1 MSNSYRIRTKPGVDS
16 SIKILIDQEFEY
28 LEILSLKILQSQI
41 YTRQCSDYGVIVGRV
56 SINNGFGIP
65 NAKVSVF
72 IPLDS
77 MDENDPVISELY
89 PYKTL
94 SDLNEDGYRYNLLP
108 YKQQHPGHNP
118 TGTFFTRED
127 VLINP
132 TLIEVYDKYYKYNA
146 ITNDSGDYMI
156 FGVPVGA
163 QTVVVDLDLSDIG
176 EFSLAP
182 QDLIRMG
189 ITTESQVS
197 GTNFKSSTNLRELP
211 QIITFVR
218 NLEVEPLWGQ
228 PEICN
233 LGITRTDFDLS
244 AEFNINITPTAIFMG
259 SLVSSIEEQYVK
271 KSCKPTL
278 TSGALCSL
286 VAGPGEILA
295 IRHTIAQDSNGRP
308 ILETIDLESGGQVID
323 ENGTWL
329 VDLPMNLDYV
339 ITNEFGEQVISD
351 DPKNGIPTK
360 GRYRF
365 KVKWNQS
372 PSVSADPIKRGY
384 FLVPNIK
391 EYGWKKTG
399 NINVDPLTNNTA
411 TAVNQDAA
419 QRSYAFSLD
428 WADYGLIGTS
438 MGNQMIDEAIRCED
452 KFYEFQYNKVYTVS
466 QLITQYRNG
475 YGNWRIIAVKDIL
488 DSDVKCSSDNNKFP
502 TNDAVYRFDLIY
514 LLFTIMMFVFRP
526 ILYVLLLVVHI
537 LAFFLM
543 LIGPILAIIAIVVY
557 LVVITVCT
565 LINAIIW
572 ALNGIPFVSIDYLD
586 CPDVEDIKRTVD
598 LLLNLYKKFTNLR
611 LPNLSYPDCEFCQ
624 CTDGDAIVID
634 NADYPAA
641 VATVA
646 QTAQE
651 AGANAVLTPF
661 ELSTNYNATS
671 PYNTDNLVYE
681 SLFAGASL
689 GNANQANNP
698 LTPQTRAPKLKS
710 VSGGQGN
717 QGNDYAFTTS
727 LTQSERLNLFNTKA
741 KFFRNDINN
750 NPGGGVNIINVS
762 FNPNDIGVTH
772 QDNVIVLMV
781 DPGSASTF
789 LPGNLITFQDP
800 VNSTDPNM
808 TGFTS
813 INDYGT
819 TSSTGTTVNNKPGST
834 SNVGNITV
842 QYADYTNGNG
852 PALTKTYTSQQADN
866 DAQYAKFPMDVE
878 YFQVIT
884 AQTYSDYL
892 VICNQPGSFG
902 TYHGLKNRFIDN
914 SMKFN
919 RIFGKNLGPGY
930 WINELNINYPGAFP
944 LIKPSLY
951 FPEMNEQIVVF
962 LVRGVDPYSTR
973 SNCEYDLSVLYG
985 DTVTF
990 NTYGFTGRVKVTS
1003 GVGGA
1008 PKYHLNQPIKP
1019 GFKNVRHNLTNN
1031 FDTDTYSG
1039 QKLYFDSFHYQPSP
1053 TGPAAFSGFNSNLQ
1067 TYYSSLDNGSMSFTP
1082 QAGSP
1087 NLDTG
1092 FNSDTTYGVNV
1103 DGNIN
1108 YFAREFNSQPG
1119 LFDPNTYNYLAP
1131 INPYNVPNTNFP
1143 NTVSRGYYDNEIIEG
1158 GSGMYCQT
1166 FVRAFSV
1173 AAPFA
1178 SISMA
1183 GTYDYKSYYY
1193 APKYPIANMSYNL
1206 GGTRKIIMRSDR
1218 LPTSTTLQNNLNN
1231 SFALHT
1237 NVNFSVYSISDDG
1250 TSVQAQ
1256 GVGGGQSGSL
1266 TGSTADSLSDGE
1278 TEPQIIS
1285 SVIDSFNCG
1294 AMINLDCYKEVNG
1307 ELVVDYTG
1315 PCGYTFWNKKLVT
1328 KGCYTFI
1335 TTIFLSLI
1343 SDFKLLTEWIS
1354 RLLIT
1359 FAACRNV
1366 WGHLFTNNWINGTL
1380 YAFNFNNDVTFT
1392 SPLSPNPNQ
1401 ARYSYCDDVVIFHNS
1416 TNTFYY
1422 RSSPWD
1428 RTDFIGQNR
1437 ATPNAFTSA
1446 LFGGYG
1452 GNMYNLLYPT
1462 TIMDLGP
1469 RNDYLQDIVMSDKY
1483 DGYVVN
1489 KLKSTTFSDVTEL
1502 LNLFVITRL
1511 ANQNFLQLLIAGGN
1525 VFSYFSRVK
1534 NMVDGDYA
1542 QSISINSELGVAP
1555 FQSANYPDRP
1565 GQDSIYI
1572 NTLSDKDQV
1581 FGIFYQSDTRLR
1593 DLISPKRTIID
1604 DTVPATN
1611 VCAFSNIEVSS
1622 QDVPFYQWEVSA
1634 NEVGS
1639 NDSIFGSQNNG
1650 WMTDPL
1656 SANSFF
1662 TKKYQSLDRIEP
1674 ASRYFR
1680 TNSTAMTKYFKG
1692 YLYSVEPRTVNG
1704 VCSIFGNVLTIGSV
1718 NPPLLQEGFVLSAAG
1733 IIPNTTIISQLT
1745 VTLPST
1751 AAGGSGTYLID
1762 TPQNFGGGPFT
1773 AVGFIYSG
1781 VLSTQDQNTPKGR
1794 VINTGAPF
1802 YFYFGLKRGGT
1813 AFDRFVIKWV
1823 DTNTIT
1829 A

>member
-391 EYGWKKTG
+391 EYGWKKIG

-411 TAVNQDAA
+411 TALNRDAA

-428 WADYGLIGTS
+428 WADYGLTGTS

-475 YGNWRIIAVKDIL
+475 YGNWRIIAIKDIL

-526 ILYVLLLVVHI
+526 ILYVLLLIVHI

-572 ALNGIPFVSIDYLD
+572 ALNGIPFVSIPYLD
-586 CPDVEDIKRTVD
+586 CPDVNDIKETVN

-634 NADYPAA
+634 NADYPDA

-661 ELSTNYNATS
+661 ELATNYNAAS

-681 SLFAGASL
+681 SLFAGTSL

-698 LTPQTRAPKLKS
+698 LTPQTRAPKLIS

-727 LTQSERLNLFNTKA
+727 LT
-741 KFFRNDINN
+741 
-750 NPGGGVNIINVS
+750 
-762 FNPNDIGVTH
+762 
-772 QDNVIVLMV
+772 
-781 DPGSASTF
+781 
-789 LPGNLITFQDP
+789 
-800 VNSTDPNM
+800 
-808 TGFTS
+808 
-813 INDYGT
+813 
-819 TSSTGTTVNNKPGST
+819 
-834 SNVGNITV
+834 
-842 QYADYTNGNG
+842 
-852 PALTKTYTSQQADN
+852 
-866 DAQYAKFPMDVE
+866 
-878 YFQVIT
+878 
-884 AQTYSDYL
+884 
-892 VICNQPGSFG
+892 
-902 TYHGLKNRFIDN
+902 
-914 SMKFN
+914 
-919 RIFGKNLGPGY
+919 
-930 WINELNINYPGAFP
+930 
-944 LIKPSLY
+944 
-951 FPEMNEQIVVF
+951 
-962 LVRGVDPYSTR
+962 
-973 SNCEYDLSVLYG
+973 
-985 DTVTF
+985 
-990 NTYGFTGRVKVTS
+990 
-1003 GVGGA
+1003 
-1008 PKYHLNQPIKP
+1008 
-1019 GFKNVRHNLTNN
+1019 
-1031 FDTDTYSG
+1031 
-1039 QKLYFDSFHYQPSP
+1039 
-1053 TGPAAFSGFNSNLQ
+1053 
-1067 TYYSSLDNGSMSFTP
+1067 
-1082 QAGSP
+1082 
-1087 NLDTG
+1087 
-1092 FNSDTTYGVNV
+1092 
-1103 DGNIN
+1103 
-1108 YFAREFNSQPG
+1108 
-1119 LFDPNTYNYLAP
+1119 
-1131 INPYNVPNTNFP
+1131 
-1143 NTVSRGYYDNEIIEG
+1143 
-1158 GSGMYCQT
+1158 
-1166 FVRAFSV
+1166 
-1173 AAPFA
+1173 
-1178 SISMA
+1178 
-1183 GTYDYKSYYY
+1183 
-1193 APKYPIANMSYNL
+1193 
-1206 GGTRKIIMRSDR
+1206 
-1218 LPTSTTLQNNLNN
+1218 
-1231 SFALHT
+1231 
-1237 NVNFSVYSISDDG
+1237 
-1250 TSVQAQ
+1250 
-1256 GVGGGQSGSL
+1256 
-1266 TGSTADSLSDGE
+1266 
-1278 TEPQIIS
+1278 
-1285 SVIDSFNCG
+1285 
-1294 AMINLDCYKEVNG
+1294 
-1307 ELVVDYTG
+1307 
-1315 PCGYTFWNKKLVT
+1315 
-1328 KGCYTFI
+1328 
-1335 TTIFLSLI
+1335 
-1343 SDFKLLTEWIS
+1343 
-1354 RLLIT
+1354 
-1359 FAACRNV
+1359 
-1366 WGHLFTNNWINGTL
+1366 
-1380 YAFNFNNDVTFT
+1380 
-1392 SPLSPNPNQ
+1392 
-1401 ARYSYCDDVVIFHNS
+1401 
-1416 TNTFYY
+1416 
-1422 RSSPWD
+1422 
-1428 RTDFIGQNR
+1428 
-1437 ATPNAFTSA
+1437 
-1446 LFGGYG
+1446 
-1452 GNMYNLLYPT
+1452 
-1462 TIMDLGP
+1462 
-1469 RNDYLQDIVMSDKY
+1469 
-1483 DGYVVN
+1483 
-1489 KLKSTTFSDVTEL
+1489 
-1502 LNLFVITRL
+1502 
-1511 ANQNFLQLLIAGGN
+1511 
-1525 VFSYFSRVK
+1525 
-1534 NMVDGDYA
+1534 
-1542 QSISINSELGVAP
+1542 
-1555 FQSANYPDRP
+1555 
-1565 GQDSIYI
+1565 
-1572 NTLSDKDQV
+1572 
-1581 FGIFYQSDTRLR
+1581 
-1593 DLISPKRTIID
+1593 
-1604 DTVPATN
+1604 
-1611 VCAFSNIEVSS
+1611 
-1622 QDVPFYQWEVSA
+1622 
-1634 NEVGS
+1634 
-1639 NDSIFGSQNNG
+1639 
-1650 WMTDPL
+1650 
-1656 SANSFF
+1656 
-1662 TKKYQSLDRIEP
+1662 
-1674 ASRYFR
+1674 
-1680 TNSTAMTKYFKG
+1680 
-1692 YLYSVEPRTVNG
+1692 
-1704 VCSIFGNVLTIGSV
+1704 
-1718 NPPLLQEGFVLSAAG
+1718 
-1733 IIPNTTIISQLT
+1733 
-1745 VTLPST
+1745 
-1751 AAGGSGTYLID
+1751 
-1762 TPQNFGGGPFT
+1762 
-1773 AVGFIYSG
+1773 
-1781 VLSTQDQNTPKGR
+1781 
-1794 VINTGAPF
+1794 
-1802 YFYFGLKRGGT
+1802 
-1813 AFDRFVIKWV
+1813 
-1823 DTNTIT
+1823 
-1829 A
+1829 